1 MDLGFICAIDIQPLL
16 DFDRKNK
23 FFTLIYEENKIN
35 IMNTNDVQILILTI
49 EVDGVTVTYIKI

>member
-23 FFTLIYEENKIN
+23 FFTFIYEENKIN
-35 IMNTNDVQILILTI
+35 KEGGRRIYELL
-49 EVDGVTVTYIKI
+49 